1 MATSATVLT
10 ARFSSEVV
18 REWSVWT
25 SWLVEYSFEEALERL
40 WVGGFARL
48 ELSAEHFNEYLARLG
63 ASPYLD
69 GASRARAEAMA
80 GKGPIE
86 PSSLPPV
93 EFVHAHGPFKPFELE
108 SAGDLERSLRVVEE
122 WVRRCRDLG
131 TAVLVCHPFTAKGL
145 SCEDLERLNLAA
157 YRRLAR
163 VAEDCGVVLAVEN
176 TGRGYGSLASHLL
189 RLVEELSPSVAVCVD
204 TGHANIEAYRGAVHR
219 LVEEVGW
226 AIAATHVSDN
236 DGSGDQHLFPGK
248 GAIRWGEVLE
258 ALEAAGYRKPL
269 NLEIPGEA
277 RLCPDP
283 NSRVNYLKRL
293 IASAGE
299 LLNPPKPQPS

>member
-1 MATSATVLT
+1 LTV
-10 ARFSSEVV
+10 FSLREVV

-25 SWLVEYSFEEALERL
+25 SWLVEYSFEEALECL
-40 WVGGFARL
+40 WSSGFAHL

-80 GKGPIE
+80 GRAPVE
-86 PSSLPPV
+86 LSSQPPV

-108 SAGDLERSLRVVEE
+108 SAGGLEQSLKVVEE

-131 TAVLVCHPFTAKGL
+131 IAVLVCHPFTAKGL
-145 SCEDLERLNLAA
+145 SWEDLECLNLAA

-163 VAEDCGVVLAVEN
+163 VAEDCGVMLAVEN
-176 TGRGYGSLASHLL
+176 MGRGYGSLASHLL

-219 LVEEVGW
+219 LVEEVGR

-248 GAIRWGEVLE
+248 GTIRWGEVLA
-258 ALEAAGYRKPL
+258 ALEAVGYRKPL

-283 NSRVNYLKRL
+283 GARVDYLKRL

-299 LLNPPKPQPS
+299 LLNQPNLQPS